1 MEDTGRTCRAVALL
15 AACGR
20 GVRGRRGASVIVP
33 SGGSHRSAVDDG
45 HAELVLTHI
54 DHPESIIRNHA
65 LGIDGM
71 FYFAAK
77 VFVADVDA
85 IFWRLGETNDGTCRK
100 HYGQDLQDLL
110 PHNYLLNSCKI

>member
-20 GVRGRRGASVIVP
+20 GVRRRRGASVIVP

-54 DHPESIIRNHA
+54 DHPESIIWNRA
-65 LGIDGM
+65 LGIDGV
-71 FYFAAK
+71 FQHGLNVFA
-77 VFVADVDA
+77 ADVDT
-85 IFWRLGETNDGTCRK
+85 ILWRLGQTNDRTC
-100 HYGQDLQDLL
+100 H
-110 PHNYLLNSCKI
+110 